1 MAKTETEVKALNVY
15 QKLILARKL
24 FLETGVE
31 KSGKNIHLEYKYFSL
46 EDIVPV
52 ATKIFE
58 QVGLVSVISFT
69 NEVATLT
76 LYNCDKPEEN
86 IVFTSPMREIP
97 AIVNKSGQA
106 VSNPIQLLGSAQ
118 TYLRRYLYLTCLDI
132 VEYDEIEENV
142 GNESKKPKATN
153 TSQVNKPVVLDKNP
167 KVQKPASVEERQE
180 IKEQL
185 VNNNEK
191 ATPLQITSLKKCL
204 KALIELNPNQSD
216 MVNQIV
222 AKTNKFENITQKQ
235 CEDLITNV
243 NSLIEELKHE

>member
-15 QKLILARKL
+15 QKLILARKQ
-24 FLETGVE
+24 FLENGVE

-97 AIVNKSGQA
+97 AIINKSGQA

-132 VEYDEIEENV
+132 VEYDDIEENA
-142 GNESKKPKATN
+142 GNEIKKPKAQATPK
-153 TSQVNKPVVLDKNP
+153 KPVELEKNP
-167 KVQKPASVEERQE
+167 QVSKPASVEERQE

-204 KALIELNPNQSD
+204 KALIELDPNQSD